1 MRIAAKFGD
10 WMLTHLLPTAE
21 ARACVSCGAIF
32 RCESCLRGCNCC
44 TCCYTTCGCVYVS
57 NCHRCGC

>member
-1 MRIAAKFGD
+1 MRIAAKLGD
-10 WMLTHLLPTAE
+10 WMLTHLLPTTE
-21 ARACVSCGAIF
+21 ARACTTCGPIYTC
-32 RCESCLRGCNCC
+32 RSCLRGCNCC